1 MDTNMGFAHLHVHSE
16 YSLLDG
22 ACRIRD
28 LIARVKELGQ
38 TSVAI
43 TDHGVMYG
51 AVAFYKEAKSA
62 GIKPIIGCEVYV
74 AARTRFDKEYE
85 HDSTRYHLILLCK
98 NETGYK
104 NLCHIV
110 SKSFTEGFYVKP
122 RVDMELLQTYG
133 EGLIALS
140 ACASG
145 EIARLIVA
153 DRYSEAKAKALEL
166 NELFGADS
174 FYLELQD
181 HGFDD
186 QPKISKGV
194 IRLHQET
201 GIPLVVTNDAHYI
214 DRSGAEVQDILMCIQ
229 TGKSVD
235 DTDRM
240 RFESQEL
247 YLKSEDEMRSLF
259 PDFPEAYDNT
269 VKIADM
275 CNFDF
280 DFTQHHLPEFT
291 LPDGKTDAVEHL
303 KELCLAGAKK
313 LYGSDR
319 ADVIKQLDYEL
330 DMIAKMDFTDYFLI
344 VADFI
349 DYAKRNDI
357 PVGPGRGSAAGSVAS
372 YCLGIT
378 AVDPLKYNLY
388 FERFLNPERISMP
401 DIDID
406 FCERRRSE
414 VIDYVKQKYGADRVA
429 QIVTFNSLKAKNAVR
444 SVSKALALSFQEE
457 NELAKEIPDRL
468 NITIAEALKT
478 SNQLRT
484 LYDTDPRVK
493 RVIDT
498 ASALEDMPKDYG
510 THAAGVVVTKL
521 PVSEYVPLNLSKK
534 DDSIATQYSM
544 NTLEELG
551 LLKMDFL
558 GLRNL
563 TVIEDAVHQIRK
575 TEPNFTIESIP
586 EDDAATFEMLTKGNT
601 SGVFQL
607 ESQGMTGVCVGL
619 GPKSIEDITAI
630 IALYRP
636 GPMESIP
643 RFLES
648 SRNQKKITYKHPL
661 LEPILSVTY
670 GCIVYQEQVIEIFRR
685 LGGFSL
691 GQADMIRRAMSKKKL
706 SEIERE
712 KKAFIEGD
720 TERNICGAV
729 ANGVDNKIASSIY
742 DEIFAFANYA
752 FNKSHAVA
760 YAIISYQ
767 TAYLKCHY
775 PQIYMAAL
783 LSSILG
789 SPEGVAKY
797 TSDCRS
803 MGITLLPPDI
813 NESEAMFTVS
823 GNDLRYGLVAV
834 KNIGRGFINE
844 VTKEREEN
852 GKFENFEDFCKR
864 MYGGD
869 LNRRAIESLIKCGC
883 FDGLGANRR
892 QLMMV
897 CQTVIDSVAEH
908 NRKNVE
914 GQMDLFG
921 MSNDSYSMAPFA
933 RGTQGD
939 GSAVFRQE
947 HSRTVPLCSESSKM
961 SRFGIDLPDLPEY
974 TKSELTRMEREVT
987 GLYLSGH
994 PMDDYR
1000 DAVKRFGAVNIGDV
1014 LSDFSGEERNVKFR
1028 DNQKIVLAGVLE
1040 SIKTKPTRNN
1050 SLMAYLTLD
1059 DGSGS
1064 IEMLAFQRVLDE
1076 SGVYMQM
1083 DTPVLAYGK
1092 ISTRDDKDP
1101 QIVLD
1106 MLRPISDVTQ
1116 VTNDKGQRTKGN
1128 GKLTMDNGQLEN
1140 GDGQMGKTL
1149 FVKLRGE
1156 GSPEYEQLKLV
1167 HMMFPGRERM
1177 VIHFEDTKKN
1187 VGAKCIIHDA
1197 FVDELRLMLG
1207 ENNVV
1212 VR

>member
-1 MDTNMGFAHLHVHSE
+1 MGFVHLHVHSE

-38 TSVAI
+38 TSVAV

-51 AVAFYKEAKSA
+51 AVAFYKEAVKA

-74 AARTRFDKEYE
+74 AARTRFDTDYE
-85 HDSTRYHLILLCK
+85 LDSNRYHLILLCK

-110 SKSFTEGFYVKP
+110 STSFTEGFYIKP
-122 RVDMELLQTYG
+122 RVDMELLREYSD
-133 EGLIALS
+133 GLIVFS
-140 ACASG
+140 ACISG
-145 EIARLIVA
+145 EIPKLIIE
-153 DRYSEAKAKALEL
+153 DRYKEAKAKALEL
-166 NELFGADS
+166 QEVFGEEN

-181 HGFDD
+181 HGFTE
-186 QPKISKGV
+186 QPDVNRGLIK
-194 IRLHQET
+194 LHNET
-201 GIPLVVTNDAHYI
+201 GIPLVATNDAHYI
-214 DRSGAEVQDILMCIQ
+214 NRDGAEIQDVLMCIQ
-229 TGKSVD
+229 TGKAVED
-235 DTDRM
+235 VDRM

-247 YLKSEDEMRSLF
+247 YLKSEEEMRALF
-259 PDFPEAYDNT
+259 PDFPEACDNT
-269 VKIADM
+269 VKIANM

-280 DFTQHHLPEFT
+280 DFSEHHLPEFT
-291 LPDGKTDAVEHL
+291 LPEGKNNANEYL
-303 KELCLAGAKK
+303 KELCLAGVER
-313 LYGSDR
+313 LYGSNR
-319 ADVIKQLDYEL
+319 ADVQKQLFYEL
-330 DMIAKMDFTDYFLI
+330 DMIESMEFTDYFLI

-349 DYAKRNDI
+349 DYAKRNGI
-357 PVGPGRGSAAGSVAS
+357 PVGPGRGSAAGSVVS
-372 YCLGIT
+372 YSLGIT

-406 FCERRRSE
+406 FCERRRGE
-414 VIDYVKQKYGADRVA
+414 VIEYVKNKYGADRVA
-429 QIVTFNSLKAKNAVR
+429 QIVTFNTLKAKNAIR

-457 NELAKEIPDRL
+457 NELAREIPDRL

-478 SNQLRT
+478 SNRLQA
-484 LYDTDPRVK
+484 LYDEDPRVK
-493 RVIDT
+493 RVVDT
-498 ASALEDMPKDYG
+498 ASALEDMPKDSG
-510 THAAGVVVTKL
+510 THAAGVVVTKV
-521 PVSEYVPLNLSKK
+521 PVREYVPLTLSKK

-563 TVIEDAVHQIRK
+563 TVIEDAVQQIRK
-575 TEPNFTIESIP
+575 TEPEFLIEKIP
-586 EDDAATFEMLTKGNT
+586 EDDAATFKMLTEGKT

-648 SRNQKKITYKHPL
+648 SHNPSKITYKHPL

-670 GCIVYQEQVIEIFRR
+670 GCIVYQEQVIDIFRR

-706 SEIERE
+706 EEIERE
-712 KKAFIEGD
+712 KKAFIDGD
-720 TERNICGAV
+720 PERGIKGAV
-729 ANGVDNKIASSIY
+729 ANGIPKRIASSIY
-742 DEIFAFANYA
+742 DEIYAFANYA

-783 LSSILG
+783 LSSILF
-789 SPEGVAKY
+789 SPEKVAEY
-797 TSDCRS
+797 THECRNL
-803 MGITLLPPDI
+803 GIVLLPPNI
-813 NESEAMFTVS
+813 NESDAMFKVS

-834 KNIGRGFINE
+834 KNIGRGFISE
-844 VTKEREEN
+844 VTNERREN
-852 GKFENFEDFCKR
+852 GFFKSFEDFCKR

-892 QLMMV
+892 QLMMI
-897 CQTVIDSVAEH
+897 CQTVIDSVADH
-908 NRKNVE
+908 YRRNVE
-914 GQMDLFG
+914 GQIDLFG
-921 MSNDSYSMAPFA
+921 MS
-933 RGTQGD
+933 GD
-939 GSAVFRQE
+939 TEDQAYG
-947 HSRTVPLCSESSKM
+947 
-961 SRFGIDLPDLPEY
+961 GIELPDIPDY
-974 TKSELTRMEREVT
+974 TKGEMTRMEREVT

-1000 DAVKRFGAVNIGDV
+1000 DSVKRLNAVDIADV
-1014 LSDFSGEERNVKFR
+1014 LGDFSREDGNVRFK
-1028 DNQKIVLAGVLE
+1028 DNQKITLAGVIE
-1040 SIKTKPTRNN
+1040 TVKTKPTRNN
-1050 SLMAYLTLD
+1050 SLMAYLSLD
-1059 DGSGS
+1059 DGTGN
-1064 IEMLAFQRVLDE
+1064 IELLAFQRVIDE
-1076 SGVYMQM
+1076 AGGYMQ
-1083 DTPVLAYGK
+1083 PESLVLAYGK
-1092 ISTRDDKDP
+1092 ISARDEKEP

-1106 MLRPISDVTQ
+1106 ALRPITDAKNLTAPTQ
-1116 VTNDKGQRTKGN
+1116 FSQQYESAANTTPAPPQ
-1128 GKLTMDNGQLEN
+1128 
-1140 GDGQMGKTL
+1140 KTL
-1149 FVKLRGE
+1149 YVKLNSE
-1156 GSPEYEQLKLV
+1156 ECPEYERLKLV
-1167 HMMFPGRERM
+1167 HMMFPGNQRM
-1177 VIHFEDTKKN
+1177 VIHFDDTKRN
-1187 VGAKCIIHDA
+1187 VGAKCIIHEA
-1197 FVDELRLMLG
+1197 FLAELNSMLG
-1207 ENNVV
+1207 DNNVV